1 MCSVFIVG
9 DKALHQVLDDARKIA
24 ERCTNPADRDQIL
37 KTVGDIESMVDALC
51 ELRQLGKVRKD
62 EACQLVNLTF
72 CSKKILHAV
81 CKGSSLHSMSS
92 ILSDTVFYSLIG
104 IIIYHYMSDKMVFSF
119 T

>member
-1 MCSVFIVG
+1 MCRILIVG

-62 EACQLVNLTF
+62 KTCQPYIVLQI
-72 CSKKILHAV
+72 ILHAV
-81 CKGSSLHSMSS
+81 CKGSSLPSRSS

>member
-62 EACQLVNLTF
+62 KACQLVNLTLCCKKYCMLF
-72 CSKKILHAV
+72 VKVHLFTPCHQYFLILCSTA
-81 CKGSSLHSMSS
+81 
-92 ILSDTVFYSLIG
+92 
-104 IIIYHYMSDKMVFSF
+104 
-119 T
+119 